1 MSSPT
6 TPARRGAGDAGV
18 LGWVAAGGA
27 VGALLRWALEL
38 LTPVGAVLPWSTLL
52 VNVLGSAALAWLLV
66 RDERRPGPV
75 WLRPGVG
82 TGLLGG
88 FTTFSTYAVQ
98 VTLATGVAPATAAA
112 YLLGTPVL
120 CVVAAALGGGAA
132 LRWAR

>member
-27 VGALLRWALEL
+27 VGALLRWDLEL

-66 RDERRPGPV
+66 RDERRPAKKPA
-75 WLRPGVG
+75 R
-82 TGLLGG
+82 
-88 FTTFSTYAVQ
+88 
-98 VTLATGVAPATAAA
+98 AP
-112 YLLGTPVL
+112 LFLVIW
-120 CVVAAALGGGAA
+120 AALENAWGRTGPRRSLPAGPSMGKG
-132 LRWAR
+132 RGS